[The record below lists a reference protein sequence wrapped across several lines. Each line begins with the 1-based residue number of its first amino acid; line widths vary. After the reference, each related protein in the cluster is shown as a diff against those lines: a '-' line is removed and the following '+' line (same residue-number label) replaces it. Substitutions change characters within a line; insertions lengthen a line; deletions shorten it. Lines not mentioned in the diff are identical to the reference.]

1 MWINVNE
8 CEWMWMRWPIF
19 ICTVISGRLPAW
31 PIIAYGEKK
40 EITDYPHWWI
50 TRTLLFNFFGS
61 ENVTLRRYI
70 SVFQFRHAHNSLSIL
85 AYTLLIKLYSKNT
98 SGPYPN
104 LNISYLTECEF
115 MATFCASDC
124 SAPCWFVERKLGQVL
139 KLEW

>member
-1 MWINVNE
+1 MNVNE
-8 CEWMWMRWPIF
+8 MTNIYMYRNFRSFTCMGNYCIWW
-19 ICTVISGRLPAW
+19 
-31 PIIAYGEKK
+31 KK

-61 ENVTLRRYI
+61 ENVTLRQYI

-98 SGPYPN
+98 GGPYPN

-115 MATFCASDC
+115 VATFCASNC

>member
-1 MWINVNE
+1 MNVNE
-8 CEWMWMRWPIF
+8 MTNIYMYHNFRSFTCMANYCIWR
-19 ICTVISGRLPAW
+19 
-31 PIIAYGEKK
+31 KK

-50 TRTLLFNFFGS
+50 TRTLLYNFFGG
-61 ENVTLRRYI
+61 EKVTLRRYI

-98 SGPYPN
+98 GDPYPN

-115 MATFCASDC
+115 VATFCASDC